1 MAKPG
6 LFLTLGKTTEELAG
20 ARERLV
26 GAVPLP
32 LRPVVVGAVVG
43 GVVGVVVA
51 VVVAGATFLG
61 ASVVVVVVV

>member
-6 LFLTLGKTTEELAG
+6 LFFTLGKTTEELAG

-26 GAVPLP
+26 GPDTL
-32 LRPVVVGAVVG
+32 LRPVVGVT
-43 GVVGVVVA
+43 GVVVVVVA

-61 ASVVVVVVV
+61 ASVVVVVVWFT